1 MKVLDFIPRVDS
13 AKEFFSCDRR
23 TKFLIV
29 EESRLKEIDL
39 FGLVSDLSDKR
50 LYDTEFCAYVAG
62 EGFRT
67 IDFGSNVNQI
77 FNHSIGVVALECDLD
92 EITLFEAEED
102 LDCYVDA
109 YRSSYLEDSIAFE
122 VTSEMIDE
130 YLEQTRL
137 KRIKFLKE
145 LIEYHENE
153 VDLMTKEL
161 TKLEKI

>member
-23 TKFLIV
+23 ARFLIV
-29 EESRLKEIDL
+29 DTSRLKEINL
-39 FGLVSDLSDKR
+39 VELVSDLSDKR
-50 LYDTEFCAYVAG
+50 LFETEFSAYVAG

-77 FNHSIGVVALECDLD
+77 FNYSIGVVALECDLD

-122 VTSEMIDE
+122 VMSEMIDE
-130 YLEQTRL
+130 YLEQTQL
-137 KRIKFLKE
+137 KIIKFLKE
-145 LIEYHENE
+145 SIEYYENE
-153 VDLMTKEL
+153 IDRMTKEL
-161 TKLEKI
+161 EELEKI